1 MIFPS
6 LFGSLWFLGQW
17 FLSKRKLSDGR
28 RGVLWGVIA
37 LEVLLAAGRC
47 AARSCIGRPA
57 VPHHDA
63 VRGTTVES
71 WPACRYL
78 CRWAVGRILSLPETS
93 GSSEARSSSRFC
105 SSVSRGLVGLAAVLR
120 PVVAA
125 LVLLLGL
132 PALRLWG
139 RVLPALAG
147 LGRMKAN
154 PEVLPVARVR
164 ASGQGRT
171 TWSSK
176 SIWEPILRW
185 SAAFLSQNV
194 FYERIRSFTCVLVW
208 EMLQSCTK
216 WEQSIISQ
224 EV

>member
-1 MIFPS
+1 MTPS
-6 LFGSLWFLGQW
+6 G
-17 FLSKRKLSDGR
+17 
-28 RGVLWGVIA
+28 
-37 LEVLLAAGRC
+37 
-47 AARSCIGRPA
+47 
-57 VPHHDA
+57 
-63 VRGTTVES
+63 GTTVES
-71 WPACRYL
+71 WPVCRYL
-78 CRWAVGRILSLPETS
+78 CRWAVGRILSLPGSS

-105 SSVSRGLVGLAAVLR
+105 SSVSRCLVGLAAVLR
-120 PVVAA
+120 PAVAA
-125 LVLLLGL
+125 LVLRLGL
-132 PALRLWG
+132 AALRLWG
-139 RVLPALAG
+139 RVLPSLAG
-147 LGRMKAN
+147 LGSMKAN

-194 FYERIRSFTCVLVW
+194 FYERIRGTMCVLAG
-208 EMLQSCTK
+208 EMLQSRTK

>member
-1 MIFPS
+1 MIFSS
-6 LFGSLWFLGQW
+6 LSGSLWFPGQW
-17 FLSKRKLSDGR
+17 FLSKRTLSDGR

-37 LEVLLAAGRC
+37 LEVLLAACRC
-47 AARSCIGRPA
+47 VARSCVGRPA

-63 VRGTTVES
+63 VRRHYRRILG
-71 WPACRYL
+71 ACRYL

-93 GSSEARSSSRFC
+93 GSSEARSSCRFC

-132 PALRLWG
+132 AALRLWG